1 MRSPH
6 GCFALAL
13 SLAGCLAPGEELTEA
28 SLGQTSAPI
37 IGGTL
42 ANSADFPGVVAV
54 RFYGSLCT
62 GTLIHPQWVLTAAH
76 CLADVE
82 ARRVRVSYDVDD
94 LDEASGR
101 VVEAAEIFAHPQYS
115 DRAWDNDIG
124 LIKLERPITDRAPY
138 PLRRV
143 PIAADSEV
151 LQVGYGDSSDG
162 LGVDGV
168 LRKLATRTLDCGA
181 VGDPDVRG
189 DRLLCLSSSDGDG
202 TCYGDSGGPTFV
214 KVGGKRY
221 VVGVTSGGTEESCK
235 RGYDL
240 HTLVPAEL
248 DFITSKIPEL
258 AKDDGAGSG
267 PVEPN
272 DERDRK
278 PVEEPESAGCAAT
291 GAGATSWWCAVLLGA
306 ALVRRRRGQGCRGAS
321 GPWAGPGIGPGAG
334 PGIDR

>member
-1 MRSPH
+1 MRCPH
-6 GCFALAL
+6 GWFALAL
-13 SLAGCLAPGEELTEA
+13 ALAGCLAPAEEELA
-28 SLGQTSAPI
+28 GGALGQIRAPI
-37 IGGTL
+37 IGG
-42 ANSADFPGVVAV
+42 ARADSADFPGVVAV

-76 CLADVE
+76 CLADVD
-82 ARRVRVSYDVDD
+82 ARRVRVSYDVED
-94 LDEASGR
+94 LNEDSGR
-101 VVEAAEIFAHPQYS
+101 VVEAAEIFSHPQYD
-115 DRAWDNDIG
+115 DRAWDNDVG
-124 LIKLERPITDRAPY
+124 LIKLERPISDRGPY

-168 LRKLATRTLDCGA
+168 LRKLATRTLDCAA

-221 VVGVTSGGTEESCK
+221 VVGITSGGTEESCK

-248 DFITSKIPEL
+248 EFITSKIPEL

-267 PVEPN
+267 PIEPN

-278 PVEEPESAGCAAT
+278 SDEESQSAGCSAGGGS
-291 GAGATSWWCAVLLGA
+291 GAGGWLGLFGA
-306 ALVRRRRGQGCRGAS
+306 GLVRRRRRGQGSRRAGGAAS
-321 GPWAGPGIGPGAG
+321 GPGIE
-334 PGIDR
+334 R

>member
-1 MRSPH
+1 MRGPQVW
-6 GCFALAL
+6 FPLVLAF
-13 SLAGCLAPGEELTEA
+13 AGCVAPAEEELSQVA
-28 SLGQTSAPI
+28 LGQASSPI
-37 IGGTL
+37 IGG
-42 ANSADFPGVVAV
+42 ARAEAADFPGVVAV

-76 CLADVE
+76 CLIDVE
-82 ARRVRVSYDVDD
+82 ARRVRVSYDVED
-94 LDEASGR
+94 LNEDTGR
-101 VVEAAEIFAHPQYS
+101 VVEAAEIFAHPQYD

-124 LIKLERPITDRAPY
+124 LIKLERAITDRAPY

-162 LGVDGV
+162 QGVDGV
-168 LRKLATRTLDCGA
+168 LRRLASRTVDCA
-181 VGDPDVRG
+181 SVGDADVRG

-221 VVGVTSGGTEESCK
+221 VVGVTSGGTEDSCK

-248 DFITSKIPEL
+248 DFITGKIPEL

-278 PVEEPESAGCAAT
+278 SDEEQESAGCAVGGSGRSSLWLAVF
-291 GAGATSWWCAVLLGA
+291 AGAL
-306 ALVRRRRGQGCRGAS
+306 LVRRRRRG
-321 GPWAGPGIGPGAG
+321 
-334 PGIDR
+334 